1 MFVNSGLIS
10 RKVTE
15 TKTNK
20 ICLFITSVVES
31 LPKVEKTGNQFL
43 DDLLAMIYMVIHT
56 YQDKHQV
63 HVHCWYVLYK
73 CDVLVVV
80 YFK

>member
-1 MFVNSGLIS
+1 MI
-10 RKVTE
+10 E

-20 ICLFITSVVES
+20 NCLFIIISIVES

-63 HVHCWYVLYK
+63 HVHCWYVVCK
-73 CDVLVVV
+73 CDVLTVV
-80 YFK
+80 YFKYSVVLEF

>member
-1 MFVNSGLIS
+1 MI
-10 RKVTE
+10 E

-20 ICLFITSVVES
+20 NCLFIIISIVES

-63 HVHCWYVLYK
+63 HVHCWYVVYK
-73 CDVLVVV
+73 CGVLTVV
-80 YFK
+80 YFKYSVVLEF